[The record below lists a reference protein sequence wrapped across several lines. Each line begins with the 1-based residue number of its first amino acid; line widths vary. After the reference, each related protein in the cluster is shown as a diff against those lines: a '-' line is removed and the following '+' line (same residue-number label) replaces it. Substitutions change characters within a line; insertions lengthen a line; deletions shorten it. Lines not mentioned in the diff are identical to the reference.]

1 MQAAIL
7 DTGPI
12 VGLLSDVDE
21 HHAASVAAIAASGR
35 KGRKLFTIWEVVGE
49 AYTLFRMRIAPARSA
64 DVALVVLRWARESGI
79 ELFQSDESDHQR
91 AAAILERY
99 GQLRLSYVD
108 ALLLTIAERH
118 RMEELITADMRHFGA
133 VKLAHR
139 MTVTRV

>member
-1 MQAAIL
+1 MM
-7 DTGPI
+7 PSP
-12 VGLLSDVDE
+12 SDPLEEDADGAGDE
-21 HHAASVAAIAASGR
+21 LEFAPAFASGDSLR
-35 KGRKLFTIWEVVGE
+35 PAPQEAKDEAMASRTQFGPPSRPGR
-49 AYTLFRMRIAPARSA
+49 S
-64 DVALVVLRWARESGI
+64 
-79 ELFQSDESDHQR
+79 QSDESDHQR

-118 RMEELITADMRHFGA
+118 RIEELITADMRHFGA

>member
-1 MQAAIL
+1 MQAVIL

-12 VGLLSDVDE
+12 VGLLSDDDE
-21 HHAASVAAIAASGR
+21 HHAASVAAIGASGR
-35 KGRKLFTIWEVVGE
+35 KGRKLCTTWEVVGE
-49 AYTLFRMRIAPARSA
+49 AYTLFRMRIARARSA
-64 DVALVVLRWARESGI
+64 EAALVVLRWAKESGI
-79 ELFQSDESDHQR
+79 ELLPTEESDHQR

-108 ALLLTIAERH
+108 ALLLAIADRH
-118 RMEELITADMRHFGA
+118 RIEELITVDLRHFGA

>member
-1 MQAAIL
+1 MQAVIL

-12 VGLLSDVDE
+12 VGLLSDDDD

-35 KGRKLFTIWEVVGE
+35 KGRKLCTTWEVVGE

-64 DVALVVLRWARESGI
+64 DAALVVLRWAKESGI
-79 ELFQSDESDHQR
+79 ELLPTEESDHQR

-99 GQLRLSYVD
+99 SQLRLSYVD
-108 ALLLTIAERH
+108 ALLLAIADRH
-118 RMEELITADMRHFGA
+118 RIEELITVDLRHFGA
-133 VKLAHR
+133 VTLAHR